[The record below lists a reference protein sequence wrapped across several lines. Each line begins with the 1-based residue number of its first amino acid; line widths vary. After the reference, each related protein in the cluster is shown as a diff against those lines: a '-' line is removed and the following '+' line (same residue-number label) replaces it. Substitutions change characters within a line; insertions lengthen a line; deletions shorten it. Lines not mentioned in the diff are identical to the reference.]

1 MSEISTVEESKATA
15 CDHPA
20 PVTDT
25 ATASVGQK
33 VKPAELTPEA
43 VADRRAP
50 HETFVLNLGPQHPAT
65 HGVLRV
71 KMTMDGEY
79 VMRAEPVCG
88 YIHRMQEKMGENRTY
103 AQFLP
108 NTSRIDYLSAMTY
121 THAFVGAVERAA
133 KILPPPRA
141 EYVRVITSELNRI
154 SSHLVWWGAFLLDL
168 GGFTPLLYA
177 FDDREKILDLLEG
190 ITGARL
196 TYCYYRFGG
205 LYNDVDE
212 SFISGTTAFVE
223 QMRTRLKMYRALVT
237 DNIILRKRLEGIGPI
252 TPDQCR
258 KYGATGPVI
267 RGSGVAYDV
276 RRAEPYSVYPEL
288 EFDIPHYDATDS
300 MARYEVRMEEIVQ
313 SLRIIEQALA
323 KLPAGP
329 VMAEKVPRVL
339 KLPAGDYC
347 YAVEAARGRFMVR
360 IVSDGKEIPYRVKLR
375 TPCLSNLSLFEETS
389 RGMLLADALAL
400 MGSLDLVIPDIDR

>member
-1 MSEISTVEESKATA
+1 VTQSDVILSSTP
-15 CDHPA
+15 PA
-20 PVTDT
+20 
-25 ATASVGQK
+25 
-33 VKPAELTPEA
+33 
-43 VADRRAP
+43 AP
-50 HETFVLNLGPQHPAT
+50 PQETFVLNVGPQHPAT

-79 VMRAEPVCG
+79 VVRAEPVCG
-88 YIHRMQEKMGENRTY
+88 YVHRMHEKMGENRTY

-108 NTSRIDYLSAMTY
+108 NTSRIDYLSALTY
-121 THAFVGAVERAA
+121 THAFVGAVERAGR
-133 KILPPPRA
+133 IQVPPRA
-141 EYVRVITSELNRI
+141 EYLRVITSELNRI

-196 TYCYYRFGG
+196 TYSYFRIGG

-212 SFISGTTAFVE
+212 EFLAGTRAFVKH
-223 QMRTRLKMYRALVT
+223 MRPRLKMYRDLVT
-237 DNIILRKRLEGIGPI
+237 DNIIFRKRLIGIGPI
-252 TPDQCR
+252 SAEMCR
-258 KYGATGPVI
+258 KYGASGPVI

-276 RRAEPYSVYPEL
+276 RKVEPYSAYPDF
-288 EFDIPHYDATDS
+288 EFAVPHFPEGDS
-300 MARYEVRMEEIVQ
+300 MARYLVRMEEVAQ
-313 SLRIIEQALA
+313 SLRIIEQAVDR
-323 KLPAGP
+323 LPEGP
-329 VMAEKVPRVL
+329 VKSDKVPRVL

-360 IVSDGKEIPYRVKLR
+360 LVSDNKEIPYRVKLR
-375 TPCLSNLSLFEETS
+375 TPCLSNLSLFEEAS
-389 RGMLLADALAL
+389 SGMLLPDALAL

>member
-1 MSEISTVEESKATA
+1 MIVSEPISS
-15 CDHPA
+15 
-20 PVTDT
+20 
-25 ATASVGQK
+25 SVAGS
-33 VKPAELTPEA
+33 
-43 VADRRAP
+43 AP

-79 VMRAEPVCG
+79 VVRAEPVCG

-103 AQFLP
+103 AQYLP
-108 NTSRIDYLSAMTY
+108 NTGRIDYLAAMNY
-121 THAFVGAVERAA
+121 THGFVGAVERAA
-133 KILPPPRA
+133 RIQVPPRA
-141 EYVRVITSELNRI
+141 EYIRVITSELGRI

-205 LYNDVDE
+205 LCNDVDE
-212 SFISGTTAFVE
+212 TFLTGARQFVA
-223 QMRTRLKMYRALVT
+223 QMRPRLKMYRALVT
-237 DNIILRKRLEGIGPI
+237 ENVILRKRLIGIGPI
-252 TPDQCR
+252 SPELCR

-267 RGSGVAYDV
+267 RASGVPYDV
-276 RRAEPYSVYPEL
+276 RKAEPYSVYNEL
-288 EFDIPHYDATDS
+288 DFDIPTFSEGDS
-300 MARYEVRMEEIVQ
+300 MARYLVRMEEMAQ
-313 SLRIIEQALA
+313 SLRIIEQALD
-323 KLPAGP
+323 KLPGGP

-360 IVSDGKEIPYRVKLR
+360 LVSDGKEIAYRVKLR
-375 TPCLSNLSLFEETS
+375 TPCLSNLSLFEEAS
-389 RGMLLADALAL
+389 HGMLLADALAML
-400 MGSLDLVIPDIDR
+400 GSLDLVIPDIDR